1 MGEGTSTFVLVEDDG
16 LSHDHAA
23 GGRSRLTFTLT
34 AAASALALHLRCEGG
49 YALPYSKIR
58 VCKPSA
64 EVRPLTLEVAPWAGG
79 GTPPLLH
86 EGPFRM
92 HAL

>member
-1 MGEGTSTFVLVEDDG
+1 MLVEDDG
-16 LSHDHAA
+16 LSHDHAVGA
-23 GGRSRLTFTLT
+23 RARLTFTLT
-34 AAASALALHLRCEGG
+34 ASVGALALHLRCEGG
-49 YALPYSKIR
+49 YQLPYSSIR

-64 EVRPLTLEVAPWAGG
+64 EVRALTLEVAPWAG